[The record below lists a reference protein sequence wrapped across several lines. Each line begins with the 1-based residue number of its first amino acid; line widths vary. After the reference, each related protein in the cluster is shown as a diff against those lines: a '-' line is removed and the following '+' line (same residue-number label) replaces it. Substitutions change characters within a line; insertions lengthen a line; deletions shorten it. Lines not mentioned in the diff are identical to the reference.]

1 MKYELK
7 NCKNGEAGVYPT
19 TVDISVKDGII
30 TFFFE
35 CENCEFFCPFTGYN
49 KIHSAGDSCEILIGS
64 DPERK
69 VYYEIEIS
77 AKGELMIAEMTNH
90 GMDDKG
96 EPILD
101 INFIDDCFVNAKVE
115 PWKDGY
121 TCLVSFPLEKIMS
134 GDGEI
139 YFNAQR
145 LDTDGGRYD
154 KHLWALSPTMYPR
167 FHLPK
172 YYVFLKDYVEC

>member
-35 CENCEFFCPFTGYN
+35 CENCKFFVPFTGYN

-77 AKGELMIAEMTNH
+77 AKGELMIAKMTYN
-90 GMDDKG
+90 GADETG

-101 INFIDDCFVNAKVE
+101 IDFSEECFAEAEVK

-121 TCLVSFPLEKIMS
+121 TCKVSFPLEKIMT
-134 GDGEI
+134 GEGEI

-145 LDTDGGRYD
+145 LDTDGGVYD
-154 KHLWALSPTMYPR
+154 KHLWALSPTMFPR
-167 FHLPK
+167 FHRPW
-172 YYVFLKDYVEC
+172 YFVYLKDYVK